1 MTPSPQAAILSAVTR
16 SGRIE
21 SRHRGSLVVVDRGV
35 VRLALGDI
43 DQGVYARSAVK
54 PLQALP
60 LLELGVADALA
71 LSLAELSLTSA
82 SHNGTPAHT
91 AVAEQIL
98 ARGGFSPEDLLCGPH
113 SPMDPVASRAL
124 TAAGEKPRKI
134 HNNCSG
140 KHAGFLLLAQAMGVD
155 KSRYLDPESASQ
167 LLVRQ
172 TVAEMAELETEAIKV
187 GMDGCGAPTLFL
199 PLLSLARGFANLT
212 NPQGQSAVRTGACQ
226 TLLRAIT
233 AHPDVLAGEG
243 RICTA
248 LIRALPGA
256 IYTKNGAEGVY
267 AFGLPGRGIGAAIKI
282 DDGRQRGYFPVVIE
296 LLGALGV
303 FPDGIPE
310 SLRMFQS
317 VPVRNTLKVPV
328 GEVRCELDL
337 RDQLSS

>member
-1 MTPSPQAAILSAVTR
+1 MTPSPQAPILSTVTR
-16 SGRIE
+16 SGRVE
-21 SRHRGSLVVVDRGV
+21 SCHRGSLVVVERGV
-35 VRLALGDI
+35 IRLALGDI
-43 DQGVYARSAVK
+43 EQGVYARSAVK

-60 LLELGVADALA
+60 LLELGVAR
-71 LSLAELSLTSA
+71 SLAMTLPELSLTSA
-82 SHNGTPAHT
+82 SHNGTPAHV
-91 AVAEQIL
+91 AIAEQIL
-98 ARGGFSPEDLLCGPH
+98 ARGGFTAEDLLCGPH
-113 SPMDPVASRAL
+113 SPMDPVAGRAL
-124 TAAGEKPRKI
+124 TAAGQEPRKI

-155 KSRYLDPESASQ
+155 KSGYLDPESASQ

-172 TVAEMAELETEAIKV
+172 TVAEMAELDTDAIEV

-199 PLLSLARGFANLT
+199 PLQSLARGFANLT
-212 NPQGQSAVRTGACQ
+212 NPRGPSAVRTEACQ
-226 TLLRAIT
+226 TLLQAIS

-256 IYTKNGAEGVY
+256 IYTKNGAEGIY

-282 DDGRQRGYFPVVIE
+282 DDGRQRGYFPVVIG
-296 LLGALGV
+296 LLRALGV

-310 SLRMFQS
+310 SLREFQA

-328 GEVRCELDL
+328 GEVRCEPDL
-337 RDQLSS
+337 RAQLSS